1 MQTWDSMATSGS
13 WTSSKFILGATSM
26 LASAGGDPL
35 FGIKRRSIG
44 DQLVV
49 KETSIVR
56 DAGEISMGF
65 VCFCAWQLA
74 GFPFIPLFLRIQG
87 RWGHPP
93 AQLTKP
99 WHANIVELLNLSA

>member
-13 WTSSKFILGATSM
+13 WTSSKFILGATSI

-74 GFPFIPLFLRIQG
+74 GFPFIPLFFANSRAV
-87 RWGHPP
+87 WSSSCP
-93 AQLTKP
+93 AYKTLACKYCGTSQ
-99 WHANIVELLNLSA
+99 S